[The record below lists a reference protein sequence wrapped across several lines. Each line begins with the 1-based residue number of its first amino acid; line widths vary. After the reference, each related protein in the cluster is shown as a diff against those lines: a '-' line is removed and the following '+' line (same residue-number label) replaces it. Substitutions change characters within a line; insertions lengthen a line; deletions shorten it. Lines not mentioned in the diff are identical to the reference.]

1 MLAFKNDVSHWRKKN
16 ELVGVSVRT
25 VWTFHGPTSSHS
37 NDFLFQIITNVVVQ
51 TIIMLYLLDNNTDTS
66 WMILFGQGMGIV
78 IEAWKIT
85 KALDIQLVRA
95 PAGSTLP
102 YTIAIKGEPG
112 KCVWL
117 LDANFISRQARLD

>member
-25 VWTFHGPTSSHS
+25 VWTLHIPISSHS
-37 NDFLFQIITNVVVQ
+37 KTFSQIVTNVVVQ
-51 TIIMLYLLDNNTDTS
+51 TIILLYLVDNNTETS

-85 KALDIQLVRA
+85 KAVDINLVRS
-95 PAGSTLP
+95 PAGSKLP
-102 YTIAIKGEPG
+102 YMIAIQGEQE
-112 KCVWL
+112 KSAWWL
-117 LDANFISRQARLD
+117 DTNLVPRQARLD